1 MQNISEPLVYVV
13 DDDQDEHR
21 LLQTVFDRHHS
32 DCVLRCFSDGTEL
45 VTQLTHRL
53 DGRLPD
59 LILLDWHM
67 PVLAGYDVLRL
78 LKGDFEWR
86 TIPVVIRSSSDR
98 DRDIDRCYDLG
109 GNAFIIKSNTLNH
122 LTASIGNLMKQWLI

>member
-1 MQNISEPLVYVV
+1 MMIRMNTASYKLFLTVTTLIVY
-13 DDDQDEHR
+13 
-21 LLQTVFDRHHS
+21 
-32 DCVLRCFSDGTEL
+32 CVLS
-45 VTQLTHRL
+45 VTGQSGNSV
-53 DGRLPD
+53 DPSAGWPPSD

-78 LKGDFEWR
+78 LKGDFSGVQFPWSFVALR
-86 TIPVVIRSSSDR
+86 TGIVILTAV
-98 DRDIDRCYDLG
+98 YDLG